1 MGTSAKVRV
10 GFCLAHSGT
19 PTMPHAGFHALGKH
33 MSRARRWWLEKQ
45 LKSAAANPN
54 IPLLGAGCARQSVCE
69 CRHHELD
76 WWTRPDQRINVKLVQ
91 AAFPMLGCFN
101 AASSSQ
107 PIRLVFS
114 DASTR
119 MWCPNLEQSLLLNF
133 SLGPGSASRLVALF
147 QVLVSLVAGFKF
159 SVIERFLI
167 EKFYCPNST
176 GLQLACFTVSHCIC
190 PRICRAWK
198 CRCSMNT
205 VNAGH
210 TVVEPPGGHEVMGTR
225 FNFLI
230 HSNVAAVVI
239 ICMSLCTCCASHGIV
254 QWLKLADTR
263 FDLP

>member
-33 MSRARRWWLEKQ
+33 MSKARRWWLEKQ

-147 QVLVSLVAGFKF
+147 QVLVSLVAGFKV

-176 GLQLACFTVSHCIC
+176 GLLQWRF
-190 PRICRAWK
+190 AW
-198 CRCSMNT
+198 
-205 VNAGH
+205 
-210 TVVEPPGGHEVMGTR
+210 
-225 FNFLI
+225 
-230 HSNVAAVVI
+230 VASTFYTMTYGI
-239 ICMSLCTCCASHGIV
+239 WRSLYININ
-254 QWLKLADTR
+254 
-263 FDLP
+263 

>member
-54 IPLLGAGCARQSVCE
+54 IPLLGAGCARHSVCGG
-69 CRHHELD
+69 LD
-76 WWTRPDQRINVKLVQ
+76 LTNASTSKLVQ

-147 QVLVSLVAGFKF
+147 QVLVSLVAGFKV

-176 GLQLACFTVSHCIC
+176 GLLQWRF
-190 PRICRAWK
+190 AW
-198 CRCSMNT
+198 
-205 VNAGH
+205 
-210 TVVEPPGGHEVMGTR
+210 
-225 FNFLI
+225 
-230 HSNVAAVVI
+230 VASTFYTMTYGI
-239 ICMSLCTCCASHGIV
+239 WRSLYININ
-254 QWLKLADTR
+254 
-263 FDLP
+263 